1 MIRLP
6 ALPLPEPARTQ
17 LAAYQH
23 EIDALPDYATR
34 IEQGRERFKALNRR
48 GNPTFDSIKETL
60 TRMCIGARRCAYCED
75 SAAHQVEHIR
85 PKAFYPELIFAWM
98 NYLYACGACNE
109 LKNSR
114 FAVFEQGTNTQTNLR
129 RAKGTPVVPPVSGSP
144 VLIDPRIED
153 PTEFLELDLND
164 TFHFLPSAPEGTVA
178 HQRATYTIKALGL
191 NTRDYLPVARG
202 DAYRSY
208 HSHLS
213 CYVDAKQK
221 SGSPVRLAQLE
232 QNIRTHHHPSVWREV
247 KRQHPSL
254 QDMKHLFEAA
264 PEALGW

>member
-6 ALPLPEPARTQ
+6 DLPLPEPARTQ

-23 EIDALPDYATR
+23 EIDAIPDYATR
-34 IEQGRERFKALNRR
+34 IKHGRKRFKALNRK
-48 GNPTFDSIKETL
+48 GNPTFDSVKATL

-109 LKNSR
+109 YKNSR
-114 FAVFEQGTNTQTNLR
+114 FAVFAQETSTLTKLR
-129 RAKGTPVVPPVSGSP
+129 RAKGAPVGPPVSGSP

-153 PTEFLELDLND
+153 PSEFLELDLSD

-191 NTRDYLPVARG
+191 NTRDYLPVARA
-202 DAYRSY
+202 DAYTNY
-208 HSHLS
+208 HSHLT
-213 CYVDAKQK
+213 CYVAAKQK
-221 SGSPVRLAQLE
+221 NGPPERLAQLE

-254 QDMKHLFEAA
+254 RDMKHLFEAA
-264 PEALGW
+264 PEALRW